1 MSASDIILAG
11 VPRSGTTLTCHLL
24 NKLPNVVALH
34 EPITPAEYFGLET
47 KEVIGRLRGFFLE
60 QRESLLRDGV
70 AASKSAGGIVPDN
83 SIKGID
89 KKTGQRK
96 SILNSKI
103 LVVDKPLTVDFD
115 LAVKQP
121 NFFTAKLQD
130 LVHHFQCYAI
140 IRNPLSALL
149 SWNSVEMRVS
159 RGYAPGAEAFDKDL
173 SIRLS
178 SEKDLL
184 SRQLILIAWYFEKY
198 ARILP
203 AERIVRYEDLIAS
216 GGREL
221 AKISVSAK
229 QLDERLV
236 SKNNSRH
243 YDQTKKNT
251 IAEKLLNSDGR
262 YFEFYDKQ
270 EILRLL

>member
-34 EPITPAEYFGLET
+34 EPITTAEYCGLET
-47 KEVIGRLRGFFLE
+47 KEIIGRLRVFFVE

-70 AASKSAGGIVPDN
+70 ATSKSAGGMVPDN
-83 SIKGID
+83 AIKGID
-89 KKTGQRK
+89 KKTGKRK
-96 SILNSKI
+96 NILDGKI
-103 LVVDKPLTVDFD
+103 LVVNKPLTVDFD
-115 LAVKQP
+115 LAIKHP

-149 SWNSVEMRVS
+149 SWHSVDMLVS

-173 SIRLS
+173 SIRLLN
-178 SEKDLL
+178 EEDLL
-184 SRQLILIAWYFEKY
+184 SRQLILISWYFEQY

-203 AERIVRYEDLIAS
+203 AERIVRYEDIIAS

-229 QLDERLV
+229 QLDEALV
-236 SKNNSRH
+236 SKNDSRY
-243 YDQTKKNT
+243 YDQTKKNI
-251 IAEKLLNSDGR
+251 IAEKLLDSDGC
-262 YFEFYDKQ
+262 YWEFYDKE
-270 EILRLL
+270 EIVRLL